1 MTNTLLLPDS
11 LQSTESI
18 TALFSTNF
26 SSDLP
31 FDPQELIIFCFIG
44 VVCGFAGA
52 GYVAFHRKI
61 VQFNRRYLTCSI
73 LQRNRFVYPFLVTL
87 LVTSASF
94 PDFIGKYTAS
104 MVNSSSRSIYFI
116 LIIESCFVDLKRIQ
130 VSTHDSMEHF
140 FSNKSWL
147 TVNPDSETREILKH
161 WQTDHTSIFFHLS
174 IYIVM
179 LWWTSALASTIPVPS
194 GVFIPVFK
202 MGAAFGRIVG
212 ELTHLALHGSVAFG
226 ASRIPIVPGGY
237 AVVGAAAFAG
247 AVTHTIS
254 TTVIVFELTGQ
265 MTHIIPVIA
274 AVLIANAIAQSLKPS
289 IYDSIIQIKQLPF
302 LPPIMSTGSVAHF
315 ITAQDFMVRDVV
327 CVWIGCTYKQLRD
340 LLAEHSRINCFPL
353 VETHQNM
360 ILLGSVQRHELTH
373 ILARQ
378 LGRER
383 RLQEF
388 QRRYSTQDGAPRLSL
403 TDELAGNKKDSAPNS
418 AALTM
423 SLSSANRENLSI
435 DSDQPTSGTV
445 TSADAKSTN
454 AAPLLKRIG
463 SLNRKGSRFAV
474 TQIAAPNNTGA
485 PGIVASKSTVISLSS
500 GKGLEGVDG
509 AGRPYS
515 SPPTSAPNSPKSNIK
530 SILKPNVSYTI
541 SPHSTLGHGQLTT
554 FTVIN
559 YMFVTN

>member
-1 MTNTLLLPDS
+1 MD
-11 LQSTESI
+11 
-18 TALFSTNF
+18 
-26 SSDLP
+26 
-31 FDPQELIIFCFIG
+31 
-44 VVCGFAGA
+44 
-52 GYVAFHRKI
+52 
-61 VQFNRRYLTCSI
+61 
-73 LQRNRFVYPFLVTL
+73 
-87 LVTSASF
+87 
-94 PDFIGKYTAS
+94 
-104 MVNSSSRSIYFI
+104 
-116 LIIESCFVDLKRIQ
+116 
-130 VSTHDSMEHF
+130 HF

-147 TVNPDSETREILKH
+147 TVDPDSETREILKH
-161 WQTDHTSIFFHLS
+161 WQTEHTSIFFHLTL
-174 IYIVM
+174 YIVM

-302 LPPIMSTGSVAHF
+302 LPPIMSTGSVAHL

-327 CVWIGCTYKQLRD
+327 CVWIGCSYKQLRD
-340 LLAEHSRINCFPL
+340 LLGSHARINCFPL
-353 VETHQNM
+353 VESRQNM
-360 ILLGSVQRHELTH
+360 ILLGSVQRHELAH
-373 ILARQ
+373 ILSQQ

-388 QRRYSTQDGAPRLSL
+388 QRRYSTQDGASRASISEE
-403 TDELAGNKKDSAPNS
+403 TGKRDSVVNGNPDPMAS
-418 AALTM
+418 
-423 SLSSANRENLSI
+423 
-435 DSDQPTSGTV
+435 DSDQMPAV
-445 TSADAKSTN
+445 VSATQTMDNKSSLNPGFAQT

-463 SLNRKGSRFAV
+463 SLNRKSSRFAV
-474 TQIAAPNNTGA
+474 TQIAPSNTGA
-485 PGIVASKSTVISLSS
+485 PGIVSSKHSVLSKSADI
-500 GKGLEGVDG
+500 E
-509 AGRPYS
+509 GRPYS
-515 SPPTSAPNSPKSNIK
+515 PPPASAPNSPKSTIK

-541 SPHSTLGHGQLTT
+541 SPHSTLGHGKCFALEIKLLQLRLL
-554 FTVIN
+554 II
-559 YMFVTN
+559 YFVFRFDLIQTLN